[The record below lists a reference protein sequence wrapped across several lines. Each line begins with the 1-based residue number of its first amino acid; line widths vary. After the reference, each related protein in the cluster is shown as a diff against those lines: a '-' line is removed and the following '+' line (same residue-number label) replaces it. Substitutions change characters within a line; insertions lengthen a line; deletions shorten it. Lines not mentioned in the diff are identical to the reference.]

1 MEQSNTTQKRPRI
14 AYIDIAKG
22 ILILCMLYGYIRVY
36 GPMEGMNDPV
46 MHVMSHTSGLYGA
59 FFMQSFFI
67 ITGFCTSFTGGGKK
81 YIWKNIK
88 TLLFPSMLLF
98 LYPNII
104 KLHFFKV

>member
-1 MEQSNTTQKRPRI
+1 MEQSRITQKRPRI

-22 ILILCMLYGYIRVY
+22 ILIMCMLYGHIRVY

-46 MHVMSHTSGLYGA
+46 MHIMSHTSGLYGA

-67 ITGFCTSFTGGGKK
+67 ITGFCTSFTGGA
-81 YIWKNIK
+81 KNIYGK
-88 TLLFPSMLLF
+88 ILRHFLF
-98 LYPNII
+98 LRYYCSYYPNII